1 MCIANINV
9 LLVRLVINVF
19 GLGFKYL
26 FTEQKKQLYLVKKK
40 QGECAEIFKSTWQKG
55 KVNEEIHRRLGF

>member
-1 MCIANINV
+1 M
-9 LLVRLVINVF
+9 RLVINVF

-40 QGECAEIFKSTWQKG
+40 QGECAKIFKSTWQKG